1 MNRSIKGNK
10 IVLLKL
16 NMFTSG
22 DNMALLYYTIRMI
35 KILKQNII
43 ENDMATFLLTLQNM
57 KHTQ

>member
-1 MNRSIKGNK
+1 
-10 IVLLKL
+10 
-16 NMFTSG
+16 MFTSG